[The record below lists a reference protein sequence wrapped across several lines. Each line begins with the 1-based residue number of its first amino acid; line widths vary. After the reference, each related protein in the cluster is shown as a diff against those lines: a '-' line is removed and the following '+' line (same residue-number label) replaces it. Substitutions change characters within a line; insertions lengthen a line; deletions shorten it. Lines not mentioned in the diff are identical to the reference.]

1 MERLKIKWTG
11 YDRLVVEID
20 HDFVKNTCD
29 RVNVGRHVLSN
40 ASDLHAMWRNSIA
53 LVSVFDEVELFVN
66 SLQATSLKII
76 IVLKYLLIRVWKGT
90 ASSNQ
95 NNTKN
100 DILARYIAAEN
111 PTEFTATIERQPIS
125 DVSVD

>member
-76 IVLKYLLIRVWKGT
+76 IVLKYLLIRVWKL
-90 ASSNQ
+90 
-95 NNTKN
+95 

-111 PTEFTATIERQPIS
+111 PTEFTATIGRQPIS